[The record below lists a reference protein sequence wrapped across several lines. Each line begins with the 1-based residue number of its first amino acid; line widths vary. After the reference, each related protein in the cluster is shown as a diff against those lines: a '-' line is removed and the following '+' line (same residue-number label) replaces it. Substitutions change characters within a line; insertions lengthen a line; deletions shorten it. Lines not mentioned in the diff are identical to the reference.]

1 MDGYQ
6 FEYQCAEILKR
17 NGFSRV
23 QVTQSSGDQGVD
35 IIARKHRKK
44 YGIQCKYYSYPVG
57 NKAVQEAYAGANFYD
72 CDKAMVMTNLTFTRA
87 ATELAE
93 KLEVELWDHCPTT
106 RYYSLLFKL
115 MSLMNIVF
123 FLYGILL
130 LFFIQNK
137 DTFSFHLPGGV
148 LLGVLLVAAS
158 VFGFLG
164 WRFVLCN
171 LAAGGIYLSI
181 QLSCPHSPVR
191 RRPRSCF
198 VFGFRQLFI
207 YCMPAGWW
215 GTNGIDMISV
225 LPMPLFRPFFRH
237 IAYAKSPGN

>member
-35 IIARKHRKK
+35 IIAHKHR
-44 YGIQCKYYSYPVG
+44 

-72 CDKAMVMTNLTFTRA
+72 CDKAMVMTNLTFTRS
-87 ATELAE
+87 ATELAQ

-130 LFFIQNK
+130 LFLLQNK
-137 DTFSFHLPGGV
+137 STVPFSLPGDFLTGT
-148 LLGVLLVAAS
+148 LLVAAS

-171 LAAGGIYLSI
+171 LAAGGIYLYLSLHTVLLPAI
-181 QLSCPHSPVR
+181 NNAAYSDLQLLVLLPTVVYLLHACW
-191 RRPRSCF
+191 
-198 VFGFRQLFI
+198 L
-207 YCMPAGWW
+207 AGHK
-215 GTNGIDMISV
+215 
-225 LPMPLFRPFFRH
+225 RH
-237 IAYAKSPGN
+237 